1 MSRVQVVERAF
12 AVLAALADGPIGVTE
27 VADRVRLPKST
38 VARILRALQHEGAV
52 EQVPGD
58 TRYRVG
64 ERMALIAARLTPGAS
79 LASLARPTLEELAAE
94 VGEATGPRPGRL
106 PGPLI
111 DQADTKNA
119 VQARDWTGT
128 RVPMHAVPSGQA
140 FLAYLPAPEFAR
152 FLGAALERFTPNT
165 ITDAGELLARLDRIR
180 ARGRRLGPRGIR
192 RGHQL
197 GGRRGPRRSRQ
208 AGRRD
213 PRPRPV
219 VPLPGSRRRA
229 ADLGTAALRRRPD
242 LGVARPGRLRRG
254 PGGLLTSDTG
264 LGGLISPGAVFRVRY
279 HPR

>member
-1 MSRVQVVERAF
+1 VSRVQVVERAF

-64 ERMALIAARLTPGAS
+64 ERMALLAARLTPGAS
-79 LASLARPTLEELAAE
+79 LVSLARPTLEELAAE
-94 VGEATGPRPGRL
+94 VGEATGLGVPDGFRVHY
-106 PGPLI
+106 I

-140 FLAYLPAPEFAR
+140 FLAYLPGPEFAR
-152 FLGAALERFTPNT
+152 FLGGPLERFTPNT

-180 ARGRRLGPRGIR
+180 AEGVAWVHEEFDVGINSAAAVVLGERGRPVAAIHVHGPSYRFPAPGDESR
-192 RGHQL
+192 VSAL
-197 GGRRGPRRSRQ
+197 LRSA
-208 AGRRD
+208 AGRI
-213 PRPRPV
+213 
-219 VPLPGSRRRA
+219 SA
-229 ADLGTAALRRRPD
+229 SLGH
-242 LGVARPGRLRRG
+242 
-254 PGGLLTSDTG
+254 
-264 LGGLISPGAVFRVRY
+264 GA
-279 HPR
+279 